1 MVFESWFKHTRQ
13 IVAQRKKLTKV
24 LKLALHRVEKGA
36 FTRWYEQAHTLAEG
50 RQVASRVV
58 KKLLNSS
65 LSRAWT
71 VWVEQVE
78 MGNELRATAGRV
90 LGIMLN
96 RNLAAAFQAWVERSQ
111 QVKHGTQVACRCV
124 QRLMFRGLFMCFE
137 AWQSFL
143 VDERE
148 GRAKAEQDR
157 KANERLETHQSE
169 TRVLRD
175 RVMQLEMELESIR
188 QILEWRAGE
197 EYLRLVKASLGYV
210 PSGWEGGVG
219 RSIKGKKKRIPSNR
233 VWDDRYDTRELS
245 RAICARFSQ
254 ECVVHSVSYVRMQSH
269 RLSLLLLQN
278 AGRRTRWS
286 NTRLSAV
293 SNRNLPAGRA
303 LPALTCATQQRSPHS
318 LIATASTP
326 QLRSFSLVPVSSRT
340 RSTAKGCR

>member
-1 MVFESWFKHTRQ
+1 MVFESWSKHTRQ
-13 IVAQRKKLTKV
+13 MVAQRKKLTKV
-24 LKLALHRVEKGA
+24 LKLALHRVEKVA
-36 FTRWYEQAHTLAEG
+36 FTRWYEQAHTVAEG

-58 KKLLNSS
+58 RKLLNSS

-111 QVKHGTQVACRCV
+111 EVKRGTQLAWRCV
-124 QRLMFRGLFMCFE
+124 QRIMFRGLFMCFE

-148 GRAKAEQDR
+148 ARAKAEQDR

-210 PSGWEGGVG
+210 PPGWEGGVG
-219 RSIKGKKKRIPSNR
+219 RNVKGKKKRIPSNR

-254 ECVVHSVSYVRMQSH
+254 ECVVHSAVMFACNVTASLFCSCRMQTDAH
-269 RLSLLLLQN
+269 
-278 AGRRTRWS
+278 TRV
-286 NTRLSAV
+286 TRLSAV
-293 SNRNLPAGRA
+293 LNRNLPAGRA

-318 LIATASTP
+318 SIATASTP

-340 RSTAKGCR
+340 RSFANGCW

>member
-1 MVFESWFKHTRQ
+1 
-13 IVAQRKKLTKV
+13 
-24 LKLALHRVEKGA
+24 
-36 FTRWYEQAHTLAEG
+36 
-50 RQVASRVV
+50 
-58 KKLLNSS
+58 
-65 LSRAWT
+65 
-71 VWVEQVE
+71 
-78 MGNELRATAGRV
+78 
-90 LGIMLN
+90 
-96 RNLAAAFQAWVERSQ
+96 
-111 QVKHGTQVACRCV
+111 
-124 QRLMFRGLFMCFE
+124 MCFE

-340 RSTAKGCR
+340 RSTAKGCW